1 MNIIRALG
9 SLIMRGLSG
18 QTLFLGAVVTASLLV
33 GGYLLF
39 APPGPTAAAPPET
52 ISKFTLDEIRERGGF
67 DGKEAYEYL
76 KQLCAIGPRPSGSA
90 GMVAQQKLITDY
102 FKKLGAQVSWQE
114 FRERHPQDGS
124 PVPMANMI
132 VQWHPER
139 MERILLCTH
148 YDTRPVPDED
158 QQNPKGVF
166 IGANDGASGVAVL
179 MELGKWMP
187 KLESKYG
194 VDFVLFDAE
203 EFVFRKGTG
212 WNDRGDPMFLGAK
225 HFAEEYVTQ
234 PPPYKYRW
242 GVLLDMVGG
251 DNIQLYKEGNSV
263 AWRDTR
269 PLVDDIWRLAYNLGV
284 REFIPRVKDDIEDD
298 HLRLH
303 DIGKIPTCDII
314 DFSGYRRYWHT
325 QQDTKDHCSPLAL
338 AKVGWVML
346 EWLKQAK

>member
-1 MNIIRALG
+1 
-9 SLIMRGLSG
+9 MRGLSG
-18 QTLFLGAVVTASLLV
+18 QTLFLGAVVTAALLV
-33 GGYLLF
+33 AGYLLF
-39 APPGPTAAAPPET
+39 VPVEHSAAPPSET
-52 ISKFTLDEIRERGGF
+52 VSKITLDEIRERGGF
-67 DGKEAYEYL
+67 DGREAFEYL

-90 GMVAQQKLITDY
+90 GMVAQQKLITDH
-102 FKKLGAQVSWQE
+102 FKKLGAQVNFQE

-124 PVPMANMI
+124 LVPMANMI

-139 MERILLCTH
+139 KERILLCTH

-158 QQNPKGVF
+158 QQNPRGVF
-166 IGANDGASGVAVL
+166 IGANDGASGVAIL

-194 VDFVLFDAE
+194 VDFVLLDAE
-203 EFVFRKGTG
+203 EFVFRKGTS
-212 WNDRGDPMFLGAK
+212 WADRGDPMFLGAQR
-225 HFAEEYVTQ
+225 FAEAYVTQ

-251 DNIQLYKEGNSV
+251 ENIQLHKEGNSV

-269 PLVDDIWRLAYNLGV
+269 PLVDSIWGVAYKLGV

-325 QQDTKDHCSPLAL
+325 QQDTSDHCSPLAL